1 MVDLRE
7 KKPSNFLSL
16 GSCLTNQSN
25 FCVTFLIINILEPW
39 KMIYLKLSKNLIWNS
54 GKYIG
59 VTQPGFMSSR
69 IKTTVLYFYS
79 FDGYFD

>member
-1 MVDLRE
+1 
-7 KKPSNFLSL
+7 
-16 GSCLTNQSN
+16 
-25 FCVTFLIINILEPW
+25 
-39 KMIYLKLSKNLIWNS
+39 MIYLKLSKNLIWNS